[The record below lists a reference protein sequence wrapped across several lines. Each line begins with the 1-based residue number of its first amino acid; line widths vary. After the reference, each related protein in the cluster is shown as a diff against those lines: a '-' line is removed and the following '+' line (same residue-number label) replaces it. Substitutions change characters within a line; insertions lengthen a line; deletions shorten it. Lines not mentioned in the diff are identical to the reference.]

1 MVSVIAVKDVQTTA
15 NISRRPRRARI
26 RTHNGRWGMLMAAP
40 ATALVIFVLG
50 IPIVQGFSYS
60 FTNWDGLSATWIGPR
75 AYISE
80 LTNPVFWRVL
90 TNNAVLLLAV
100 PATMFIS
107 LAIAYLLNLHI
118 WGWKVF
124 RTLIFIPTA
133 ISWVV
138 IGMVGVRLFADEGQ
152 INAFLSQIGLSAL
165 HLKLLG
171 DEHGALLVIMLTF
184 CWSMTGTNMI
194 IFLTGMSTLDP
205 SLNEAAKIDGAG
217 DFTIFR
223 LVMLP
228 QMKRFMQFAFTISV
242 VYAFTALFSLIFIM
256 TGGGPG
262 YGTTTL
268 EFLVYQ
274 TAFANTNFGTGAMLG
289 MILFVIMIFV
299 GVLQLRFF
307 RAED

>member
-1 MVSVIAVKDVQTTA
+1 MVTAVSVEQEQARADA
-15 NISRRPRRARI
+15 PRRSAGAGL
-26 RTHNGRWGMLMAAP
+26 RTRRGRWGILLAAP
-40 ATALVIFVLG
+40 ATALVIFILG
-50 IPIVQGFSYS
+50 IPIVQGFNYS
-60 FTNWDGLSATWIGPR
+60 FTNWDGLTATWIGPR
-75 AYISE
+75 AYVDE

-90 TNNAVLLLAV
+90 RNNAVLLLAV

-133 ISWVV
+133 VSWVV
-138 IGMVGVRLFADEGQ
+138 IGMVAVRLFADEGQ
-152 INAFLSQIGLSAL
+152 INGFLSEIGLSAF

-184 CWSMTGTNMI
+184 CWSMIGTNMI

-205 SLNEAAKIDGAG
+205 SLNEAARIDGAG

-289 MILFVIMIFV
+289 MMLFVIMVFV
-299 GVLQLRFF
+299 GVLQIRIF
-307 RAED
+307 RSKD